1 MTCAQMKV
9 MIAYDGSSYAKAAI
23 NDLCRA
29 GLPPDSEILVVSV
42 TDPSVMSLP
51 ISQFDLHSLIS
62 RLASKVIRQAT
73 VYKEEQVE
81 KVKAS
86 VSEVPDRPL
95 SLFPECKIGYE
106 VLGGKPAASLLR
118 KAAEWKSDLIVLGT
132 RGRSTVGRFFLGSV
146 SQEVAEKADCSVRI
160 WRQSPE
166 KDAGTLNKVII
177 GASSLPDAEE
187 VIRAVSGR
195 AWTENT
201 EIRLMIADD
210 GISAGRVSA
219 VYPYAKAIFEQ
230 AVEELRGCGLPVSV
244 DIKSGDTSIILLDEV
259 ENWKADSIFI
269 ANEKSNEEKG
279 FGSLAA
285 SLLARAKCT
294 VEIIK

>member
-1 MTCAQMKV
+1 
-9 MIAYDGSSYAKAAI
+9 MIAYDGSSDAKAAI

-42 TDPSVMSLP
+42 TEPSEMSQS
-51 ISQFDLHSLIS
+51 ISEFHLHSLIY
-62 RLASKVIRQAT
+62 RRASKVIRQTT
-73 VYKEEQVE
+73 VHKEEQVE
-81 KVKAS
+81 KMKAGAP
-86 VSEVPDRPL
+86 EATERLL
-95 SLFPECKIGYE
+95 SFFSECKIGYE

-118 KAAEWKSDLIVLGT
+118 KAAEWKSDLIVFGT
-132 RGRSTVGRFFLGSV
+132 RGRSAVGRFFLGSV

-160 WRQSPE
+160 GRRRSE
-166 KDAGTLNKVII
+166 KDAGTPNKVII

-201 EIRLMIADD
+201 EIRLMIADN

-230 AVEELRGCGLPVSV
+230 AVEELCGSGLPVSV
-244 DIKSGDTSIILLDEV
+244 DIKSGDTAIILLDEV

-269 ANEKSNEEKG
+269 ANEKANEEKG
-279 FGSLAA
+279 IGSLAA
-285 SLLARAKCT
+285 NLLARAKCT